1 MKKAYLFLVACLALG
16 SCSEN
21 FNGGLWFV
29 PLLPFLGSVV
39 FFIQMTDKKNRG
51 VNFKVGC
58 LLLALS
64 ALLYLA
70 IRGNW
75 FN

>member
-1 MKKAYLFLVACLALG
+1 MKNYLFLVACLALG

-21 FNGGLWFV
+21 FNGALWIVPVMALVGSIIFFV
-29 PLLPFLGSVV
+29 QVK
-39 FFIQMTDKKNRG
+39 DKKNKG
-51 VNFKVGC
+51 INFTVGC
-58 LLLALS
+58 ILAGA
-64 ALLYLA
+64 ALFFYFA